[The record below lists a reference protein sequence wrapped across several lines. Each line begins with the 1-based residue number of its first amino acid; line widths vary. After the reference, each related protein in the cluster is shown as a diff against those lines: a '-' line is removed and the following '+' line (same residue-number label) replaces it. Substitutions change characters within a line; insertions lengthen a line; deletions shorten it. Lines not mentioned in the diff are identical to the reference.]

1 MTTLYVVVPCYNEE
15 EVLPETSKRLAAKL
29 TDLESQGRISPD
41 SRVLFVDDGS
51 KDRTWQMISE
61 LHRQDPRFGGVKLS
75 RNRGHQNALLAGLM
89 TAKSLCD
96 AAISMDADL
105 QDDINAMDRMLD
117 AYEDGCDVVY
127 GVRSSRAK
135 DTFFK
140 RATAQGFYKFMKL
153 MGVDIVYNH
162 ADYRLMSRRALEGLE
177 KFDEVNLFLRGIVPL
192 IGYKSASVEYE
203 RAERFA
209 GESKYPLKKMLAFAF
224 DGITSFSVKPIR
236 WVTGLGFLIFAASIL
251 AMIYILVVK
260 LLGHTVAGWSTTA
273 ASIWLLGGIQL
284 LCVGIVGE
292 YIGKIYIEVKSR
304 PRYII
309 EALELTHP
317 EEK

>member
-15 EVLPETSKRLAAKL
+15 EVLPETSRRLAAKL

-309 EALELTHP
+309 EALELTPP

>member
-153 MGVDIVYNH
+153 MGVGVACI
-162 ADYRLMSRRALEGLE
+162 S
-177 KFDEVNLFLRGIVPL
+177 GIL
-192 IGYKSASVEYE
+192 N
-203 RAERFA
+203 
-209 GESKYPLKKMLAFAF
+209 
-224 DGITSFSVKPIR
+224 
-236 WVTGLGFLIFAASIL
+236 
-251 AMIYILVVK
+251 
-260 LLGHTVAGWSTTA
+260 
-273 ASIWLLGGIQL
+273 
-284 LCVGIVGE
+284 VGC
-292 YIGKIYIEVKSR
+292 
-304 PRYII
+304 
-309 EALELTHP
+309 
-317 EEK
+317 